1 MAYVVGE
8 PCVNCKYGDCV
19 TDCPVD
25 CFYQGPDSLFINPD
39 ECIDCGQCLPLC
51 PVEAIFVDA
60 DGPANKDAYKAKPWE
75 EYTKINAAFA
85 FSESNKVT
93 AKDAVVHG
101 PKWDAGKA

>member
-25 CFYQGPDSLFINPD
+25 CFYQAEESLYINPD

-51 PVEAIFVDA
+51 PVEAIFVDD
-60 DGPANKDAYKAKPWE
+60 DGPSNPEA
-75 EYTKINAAFA
+75 YTKKSWQDYIGLNANFA
-85 FSESNKVT
+85 FSEDSRVT
-93 AKDAVVHG
+93 SKDAVNHG
-101 PKWDAGKA
+101 PGWDESKA

>member
-8 PCVNCKYGDCV
+8 PCVKCKYGDCV

-25 CFYQGPDSLFINPD
+25 CFYQDAESLYINPD

-60 DGPANKDAYKAKPWE
+60 DGPANADKYVNKTPE

-85 FSESNKVT
+85 FSEDKRVT
-93 AKDAVVHG
+93 AKDQVVHG
-101 PKWDAGKA
+101 PLWDASKA

>member
-1 MAYVVGE
+1 MAYIVGE

-25 CFYQGPDSLFINPD
+25 CFYQGDTMLYINPD

-60 DGPANKDAYKAKPWE
+60 DGPSNADLYKKHTPADYIKM
-75 EYTKINAAFA
+75 NASFA
-85 FSESNKVT
+85 FSDDKRVT
-93 AKDAVVHG
+93 TKDAVNHG
-101 PKWDAGKA
+101 PDWDASKA